1 MCRSFYTVFG
11 FLGKG
16 SLQNIFRHEENTIK
30 KSDEGDVILQPKKPI
45 KLGGKKSSSSGKLS
59 SAEMG
64 KLWATYMGNSMS
76 KCILSYFL
84 QHVEDN
90 DIKTLLDNALSLCQE
105 FMQTT
110 TEIFQK
116 ENFPIPKGFG
126 PEDVNLGAPRLFE
139 DEFYVHYLKYT
150 AKAGLSIYNIAVPL
164 VFRKDVNE
172 FFIHCLHSTISLM
185 EQIKEILLNK
195 GYIIKPPII
204 PVPEK
209 VEFVQNDFLN
219 GFFGHVRPLHALE
232 IAHFYD
238 NIENNVTSKAL
249 IMAFAQ
255 VVKDEKIRELFESGR
270 DGTEKNVEQYI
281 KMLLKENLPTPTFV
295 DDLVTASTFAP
306 FSDKLMLYHK
316 MDMFTMKIRAFGNSL
331 AVNGRH
337 DIGMLYSKSLVKI
350 AIFVENAAK
359 IMIEKGWMEQP
370 PYAIDRK
377 NLASE

>member
-1 MCRSFYTVFG
+1 M
-11 FLGKG
+11 
-16 SLQNIFRHEENTIK
+16 
-30 KSDEGDVILQPKKPI
+30 QPKKPI
-45 KLGGKKSSSSGKLS
+45 KLGASKSRSSEKLS

-90 DIKTLLDNALSLCQE
+90 DIKTLLENALSLCQE

-172 FFIHCLHSTISLM
+172 FFIHCLHSTISLI
-185 EQIKEILLNK
+185 EQIKEILMNK
-195 GYIIKPPII
+195 GYMIKPPII

-219 GFFGHVRPLHALE
+219 GFLGHVRPLHALE

-295 DDLVTASTFAP
+295 DDLVTASTFSP

-337 DIGMLYSKSLVKI
+337 DIGMLYTKSLVKI

-370 PYAIDRK
+370 PYAIDRN

>member
-1 MCRSFYTVFG
+1 MKKYF
-11 FLGKG
+11 
-16 SLQNIFRHEENTIK
+16 QNIFRRVENTIK
-30 KSDEGDVILQPKKPI
+30 KSDEGDVILQTIKPI
-45 KLGGKKSSSSGKLS
+45 KLGSNKSGSNEKLG

-76 KCILSYFL
+76 KCILSYYL
-84 QHVEDN
+84 QHVEDS
-90 DIKTLLDNALSLCQE
+90 DIKTLLENALKLCDE
-105 FMQTT
+105 FMKTT

-116 ENFPIPKGFG
+116 ESFPIPKGFG
-126 PEDVNLGAPRLFE
+126 EEDVNLGAPRLFE

-185 EQIKEILLNK
+185 EQIKEILMNK
-195 GYIIKPPII
+195 GFIIKPPII

-255 VVKDEKIRELFESGR
+255 VAKDEKIKELFESGR
-270 DGTEKNVEQYI
+270 DGTQKNVEHYMN
-281 KMLLKENLPTPTFV
+281 MLLKENLPAPTFL
-295 DDLVTASTFAP
+295 DDLVTASKFSP

-337 DIGMLYSKSLVKI
+337 DIGALYTKSFMKVGV
-350 AIFVENAAK
+350 FVENAAK